1 MIASHGSI
9 IFGAQ
14 VVFLALVSEMVKSIR
29 SRKGAK
35 LAKIFQFF
43 APLRALREFTIILT
57 NTLWAEFQGDQ
68 PIIHR
73 WAGTHYQRTGK

>member
-1 MIASHGSI
+1 M
-9 IFGAQ
+9 
-14 VVFLALVSEMVKSIR
+14 FLALVSEMVKSIR

-57 NTLWAEFQGDQ
+57 ATVSRVSFARYWSA
-68 PIIHR
+68 
-73 WAGTHYQRTGK
+73 AQRKPNHG